1 MSMRPRH
8 PCFTCIF
15 TVLIILLVVVAGA
28 ETTRAA
34 EAKLPAR
41 AIAKSLRS
49 YAASIG
55 CLMAFD
61 QKNVVKFNAS
71 GSGRNSEYVALFV
84 IDPDCSGGS
93 AMAFRALAVFEE
105 TASDRVFVRPAL
117 SFPIAENEL
126 PPFTE
131 RLFVEDGKLMYD
143 GLDFDAAKDP
153 LCCPST
159 PVRGQLTFR
168 NGTWVTER
176 ARR

>member
-1 MSMRPRH
+1 ML
-8 PCFTCIF
+8 F
-15 TVLIILLVVVAGA
+15 VGVAGA

-34 EAKLPAR
+34 KVRIPAR

-49 YAASIG
+49 YADSIG
-55 CLMAFD
+55 CLLAFD
-61 QKNVVKFNAS
+61 PKNVVKFNAS
-71 GSGRNSEYVALFV
+71 GSGGSSEYVVLFV

-105 TASDRVFVRPAL
+105 TEPHRVFVRPAL

-153 LCCPST
+153 LCCPSI

-168 NGTWVTER
+168 NGTWVTEPV
-176 ARR
+176 RR